1 MLQARR
7 DVQITTAQ
15 VVSKLQPMPAMPH
28 SEPQDNRA
36 ERNSERQD
44 SHESTGHSGETVMDR
59 LRRLQER
66 LDSSTDSSNGANTTS
81 AHAPSDEK
89 ETNGV
94 QPETEDVSLS
104 DFVSGSRDHAGN
116 GEDTDQA
123 PEAEEKAK
131 ETSDAPDDIG
141 SKVDAL
147 LKKHDR
153 LRWSE
158 PNQMENDSTANP
170 SNATQNDAD
179 TNRDSPP
186 SMFDIASQT
195 GSTERGRE

>member
-1 MLQARR
+1 
-7 DVQITTAQ
+7 
-15 VVSKLQPMPAMPH
+15 MPH

-94 QPETEDVSLS
+94 QSETEDVSLS
-104 DFVSGSRDHAGN
+104 DFVNGSRGHAVN

-131 ETSDAPDDIG
+131 ETSNAPDDI
-141 SKVDAL
+141 SRKVDAL
-147 LKKHDR
+147 LKRHDR
-153 LRWSE
+153 LRSSE
-158 PNQMENDSTANP
+158 PDQMENDSTADT
-170 SNATQNDAD
+170 SNATQDDAD